1 MSTLGNPIKDLVAGG
16 LDGLLNGASK
26 IIANFKADPTEVLK
40 AQTELEKLRV
50 EAENKALE
58 ISVQIEAEKT
68 KQIESENKAI
78 TDRWASDMTS
88 DSWMS
93 KNTRPIGFLSTLG
106 FLFFLVIT
114 DSLDVPF
121 DVKPSYIDLL
131 QMLLI
136 TIVGAYYGGRTLEK
150 YQSIRSNK

>member
-1 MSTLGNPIKDLVAGG
+1 MSTPIKDLVAGG

-40 AQTELEKLRV
+40 AQSELEKLRI
-50 EAENKALE
+50 EAQNKALE

-78 TDRWASDMTS
+78 TDRWSSDMASDSTL
-88 DSWMS
+88 S
-93 KNTRPIGFLSTLG
+93 KNTRPIGFLSTLA
-106 FLFFLVIT
+106 FLFLLIT
-114 DSLDVPF
+114 FDSLNIDF
-121 DVKPSYIDLL
+121 DVKDEYISL
-131 QMLLI
+131 MEILLI

-150 YQSIRSNK
+150 YQTIRMNK